1 MLKVRSLS
9 LYFLIILPAALITAA
24 SCTGRKNKAEH
35 RNLIPE
41 KDLIVILTDVH
52 LADGL
57 LAVPEITYVYSKG
70 DSLSAYIDII
80 ENHGYTKPQMDRTM
94 RFYFVRKPKK
104 LIRIYDKVLGGLS
117 EMESRIDRELPGA
130 YSGGANIWP
139 GKQHYSYPDPDSE
152 DTLRFDFPIAHY
164 RRYHIKFTLTLYPDD
179 QSVNPQLGL
188 FISHTDSTGNE
199 TRTWFSTLPFIKDG
213 KPHTI
218 KTSLINDLQPPVK
231 LKGWFIDREGE
242 DPGIKAHYRVE
253 NIILSPYAIN

>member
-1 MLKVRSLS
+1 VRSLS
-9 LYFLIILPAALITAA
+9 LYLLLILSAAVITAA

-35 RNLIPE
+35 KDLIPE
-41 KDLIVILTDVH
+41 KDLIGILTDVH

-57 LAVPEITYVYSKG
+57 LAVPEITYVYSRG

-117 EMESRIDRELPGA
+117 EMESRIDRELPGV

-139 GKQHYSYPDPDSE
+139 GKQQYYYPSPDSE
-152 DTLRFDFPIAHY
+152 DLLRFDFPIAHY
-164 RRYHIKFTLTLYPDD
+164 RRYHIKFTITLYPDD

-188 FISHTDSTGNE
+188 FVSHTDSTGIE
-199 TRTWFSTLPFIKDG
+199 TRTYFSTLPFVRDG
-213 KPHTI
+213 KPHTY
-218 KTSLINDLQPPVK
+218 KASLINDLQPPVK
-231 LKGWFIDREGE
+231 LKGWFIDREGQDPFMEVHCRIE
-242 DPGIKAHYRVE
+242 D
-253 NIILSPYAIN
+253 IILSPYVIN